1 MRLLIEPLN
10 QLRLLRVLRD
20 EAMIEVARDEASALI
35 EQDPALSYESELAKA
50 LAQLESDTASEFIDR
65 G

>member
-1 MRLLIEPLN
+1 LN
-10 QLRLLRVLRD
+10 
-20 EAMIEVARDEASALI
+20 
-35 EQDPALSYESELAKA
+35 YESELAKA